1 MTVQISVKSNVKD
14 IAKSLSRR
22 HRTQVPFAASRALND
37 VAFSARKESNLQTNK
52 VFKGGAVA
60 FTRRA
65 FKYKKSHKT
74 RLFSE
79 VFVGAD
85 HSYMAYQIEGGTRFP
100 DSKFVRVNT
109 THTKLNKYGNVT
121 RGRMQQMINNKD
133 KYFTGTPKGMPDA
146 GDGIWERYGRKT
158 KSGGQR
164 IRMVASFQE
173 KASYRAKFPF
183 EKIVQG
189 VVENPVMGF
198 SARFR
203 KHLDAAVRSAR

>member
-1 MTVQISVKSNVKD
+1 MQISVKNNMKE
-14 IAKSLSRR
+14 IAKRIER
-22 HRTQVPFAASRALND
+22 KHQKQVPFAASRALND
-37 VAFSARKESNLQTNK
+37 VAFSARKESNLETNK

-79 VFVGAD
+79 VFVGED
-85 HSYMAYQIEGGTRFP
+85 HDYMRYQIEGGTRFP
-100 DSKFVRVNT
+100 KSKFVRVNT

-121 RGRMQQMINNKD
+121 RGRMQQMITNKA

-173 KASYRAKFPF
+173 KATYRAKFPF
-183 EKIVQG
+183 EKIVEG
-189 VVENPVMGF
+189 VVADPVMGF
-198 SARFR
+198 GTRFR
-203 KHLDAAVRSAR
+203 THLASAVRSSR

>member
-1 MTVQISVKSNVKD
+1 MQISVKSNVTE
-14 IAKSLSRR
+14 IAKTLDRKYKK
-22 HRTQVPFAASRALND
+22 QIPFAASRALND
-37 VAFSARKESNLQTNK
+37 VAFAARKEANLETNK

-65 FKYKKSHKT
+65 FRYKKSHKT
-74 RLFSE
+74 RLSSE
-79 VFVGAD
+79 VFVGPD
-85 HSYMAYQIEGGTRFP
+85 HDYMAYQIEGGTRFP

-121 RGRMQQMINNKD
+121 RARMQQMITNKA

-173 KASYRAKFPF
+173 KASYRPKFPF

-189 VVENPVMGF
+189 VVADPVLGF
-198 SARFR
+198 SARFASR
-203 KHLDAAVRSAR
+203 IAAASRTAK